1 MSFEMT
7 LWNVKAGFV
16 GSTIERHGKRK
27 GWNMFPWKSQLE
39 DARNQQEIRNLP
51 TMISGKT
58 CEFVESYQIYATL
71 MVWDLGTSTPRDRMS
86 SSMARYS
93 VWSFPLM
100 ASCWSFTKLTC
111 ECVLNIFR
119 LTDCDLTGSNRMNCW
134 TQTQFKEL
142 FIQFSSLLYIRELT
156 VWHPS
161 LISIMV

>member
-111 ECVLNIFR
+111 ACVEKIFR
-119 LTDCDLTGSNRMNCW
+119 FTQTVTSQTHFW
-134 TQTQFKEL
+134 TQTNSFL
-142 FIQFSSLLYIRELT
+142 FYIWEISVCPPLT
-156 VWHPS
+156 
-161 LISIMV
+161 SIMV